1 MKRPDHKTKMYYS
14 DTMRTNAQIRKQ
26 YCEKEEPSE
35 KVKEY
40 FRRKPYEKN
49 RKVQPND

>member
-1 MKRPDHKTKMYYS
+1 MRNPDQKAKLFYSNTMK
-14 DTMRTNAQIRKQ
+14 TNAQIMAHC
-26 YCEKEEPSE
+26 CEKEEPSE